1 VSATALCVVVPAFD
15 ESRRLGATLDRILDY
30 LERRGGAF
38 EVLVVDDGSRDDT
51 AAIADGFATR
61 GVRVIRFP
69 VNRGKGAAVRAGI
82 LATAAERILI
92 SDADLSTPIEELERL
107 EPALE
112 RSPIVLGSRA
122 SAQSRI
128 ERHQPF
134 YRELAGRTFNL
145 LVRAS
150 GVRGIRDTQCGFK
163 LLAGEVARE
172 LAADLTIDRFAW
184 DVELVGLAQR
194 RGLAVEEVGVA
205 WRNDPASKVRLVRD
219 SLRMAWDLV
228 RIRWRHRRSAPRSRS
243 RRR

>member
-1 VSATALCVVVPAFD
+1 VSAIALGVVIPAFD
-15 ESRRLGATLDRILDY
+15 ESGRLGATLERILGY
-30 LERRGGAF
+30 LERRGGTF
-38 EVLVVDDGSRDDT
+38 EVIVVDDGSRDDT
-51 AAIADGFATR
+51 AAVAGAFATR
-61 GVRVIRFP
+61 GVRVLRFP

-82 LATAAERILI
+82 LGTTAERILI

-107 EPALE
+107 EPVIG

-122 SAQSRI
+122 AAQSRI

-163 LLAGEVARE
+163 LLVGEIARE

-184 DVELVGLAQR
+184 DVELVWLARR
-194 RGLAVEEVGVA
+194 RGFAVEEVGVA
-205 WRNDPASKVRLVRD
+205 WRNDPASKVRLGRD
-219 SLRMAWDLV
+219 SLRMACDLA
-228 RIRWRHRRSAPRSRS
+228 RIRWRHRSEAARSRAPRG
-243 RRR
+243 